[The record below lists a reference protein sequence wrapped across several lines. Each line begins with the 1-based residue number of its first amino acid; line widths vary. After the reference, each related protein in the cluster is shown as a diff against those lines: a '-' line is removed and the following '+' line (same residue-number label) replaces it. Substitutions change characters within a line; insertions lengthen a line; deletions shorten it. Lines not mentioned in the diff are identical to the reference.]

1 MNDRPRGPLGLPPLP
16 PLSPLAVL
24 GQPKHPVSQP
34 SRRTPKRWA
43 TTPDSVVAWAWY
55 VDGVRQDC
63 TDLNVATEAAGA
75 GEGFVWLGLKDPT
88 DTDMAEFAR
97 RFNLHTLAIEDAVEG
112 HTRSKLEVFD
122 GTLFTVISTVAYVPH
137 DTLTAT
143 SEVVSTGQIMV
154 FTGTNF
160 VMTVRRGEHTPLR
173 SLRATLEADSRRL
186 ARGPYY
192 VLYRV
197 LDTVV
202 DDYVR
207 VAADIEDDVDELEE
221 SVFSTNSPS
230 PDVDRI
236 YQLKRELIE
245 FRRGVTPLTLPL
257 QALASRDLPV
267 VPTSARAYFR
277 EVADHHTEVRESI
290 TSFDDV
296 LTTLLQAALARAS
309 VADNQDMRKISA
321 AVSLFAIPTTIGAIY
336 GMNFDNMPELHTQY
350 GYFVVLGVML
360 VSMVAAYAFFRH
372 NRWL

>member
-1 MNDRPRGPLGLPPLP
+1 MVDRPRGPLGLPPL
-16 PLSPLAVL
+16 SGL
-24 GQPKHPVSQP
+24 GGSGKRPVMPQ
-34 SRRTPKRWA
+34 SRRDPKRWA

-63 TDLNVATEAAGA
+63 TDLQTATDAAHDGK
-75 GEGFVWLGLKDPT
+75 GFIWLGLKDPT
-88 DTDMAEFAR
+88 DEDMAGFAR
-97 RFNLHTLAIEDAVEG
+97 QFNLHTLAIEDAVEG

-122 GTLFTVISTVAYVPH
+122 RTLFTVISTVAYVPH
-137 DTLTAT
+137 ETLTAT

-154 FTGTNF
+154 FTGDNY
-160 VMTVRRGEHTPLR
+160 VLTVRRGEHTPLKT
-173 SLRATLEADSRRL
+173 LRTTLEADPRRL

-207 VAADIEDDVDELEE
+207 VVTDIEEDVDELEE
-221 SVFSTNSPS
+221 SVFSPETQN

-245 FRRGVTPLTLPL
+245 FRRSVTPLTLPL
-257 QALASRDLPV
+257 QALATRDLPV
-267 VPTSARAYFR
+267 VPDAAKAYFR

-290 TSFDDV
+290 ASFDDV
-296 LTTLLQAALARAS
+296 LTSLLQAALARAS
-309 VADNQDMRKISA
+309 VADNQDMRKISS
-321 AVSLFAIPTTIGAIY
+321 AVALFAIPTTIGAVY

-350 GYFVVLGVML
+350 GYFVVLAFMA
-360 VSMVAAYAFFRH
+360 VSMLAAYAFFRH

>member
-1 MNDRPRGPLGLPPLP
+1 MAPPN
-16 PLSPLAVL
+16 
-24 GQPKHPVSQP
+24 
-34 SRRTPKRWA
+34 RRDPKRWA
-43 TTPDSVVAWAWY
+43 TTPDSVVAWSWY

-63 TDLNVATEAAGA
+63 ADLQNAIEAARG

-88 DTDMAEFAR
+88 DDDMAAFAR
-97 RFNLHTLAIEDAVEG
+97 QFDLHTLAIEDAVEG
-112 HTRSKLEVFD
+112 HTRSKLEVF
-122 GTLFTVISTVAYVPH
+122 GSTLFTVISTVSYVPH
-137 DTLTAT
+137 ETLTAT

-154 FTGTNF
+154 FTGDNY
-160 VMTVRRGEHTPLR
+160 VLTVRRGEHTPLK
-173 SLRATLEADSRRL
+173 SLRATLESDERQL

-192 VLYRV
+192 VLYRI

-202 DDYVR
+202 DDYVQ
-207 VAADIEDDVDELEE
+207 VVTDIEEDVDELEE

-245 FRRGVTPLTLPL
+245 FRRCVTPLGLPL
-257 QALASRDLPV
+257 QALATRELPV
-267 VPTSARAYFR
+267 VPEGARAYFR
-277 EVADHHTEVRESI
+277 EVADHHTEARESI
-290 TSFDDV
+290 ASFDDV

-321 AVSLFAIPTTIGAIY
+321 AVALFAIPTTIGAIY

-350 GYFVVLGVML
+350 GYFVVLAVM
-360 VSMVAAYAFFRH
+360 VASMVAAYAFFRH